1 MAAQNQATSYARVVR
16 LKGDPNRVNETITA
30 WTQHILPVLKKQR
43 GFTGVTLVGN
53 RKTGDALTVSYWETE
68 ATMKE
73 ARGQVRPQALKVL
86 GQVGGSIVE
95 DDECEVALLERFKP
109 PMAGA
114 WARVTTVHGD
124 PAHAS
129 EAIANFK
136 DHIVPAIATQSGART
151 ALFYINRQSGMALAG
166 SVWDTEDDLQKS
178 EATISSLR
186 TEAVKKFAGRD
197 ARTEAFE
204 IYFTEIATPVA
215 LVS

>member
-16 LKGDPNRVNETITA
+16 IKGDPNRVNETITV
-30 WTQHILPVLKKQR
+30 WTQHILPLLKKQR
-43 GFTGVTLVGN
+43 GFTGVTLLGD

-68 ATMKE
+68 ATMKD
-73 ARGQVRPQALKVL
+73 ARGQVRPQALKVFA
-86 GQVGGSIVE
+86 QIGGSIVE

-136 DHIVPAIATQSGART
+136 DNIVPAIATQSGART

-166 SVWDTEDDLQKS
+166 SVWDTQYDLQKS
-178 EATISSLR
+178 EATISALR
-186 TEAVKKFAGRD
+186 ADAIKKFAGRD

-215 LVS
+215 LVR

>member
-30 WTQHILPVLKKQR
+30 WTQHILPLLKKQR

-166 SVWDTEDDLQKS
+166 SVWDTEYDLQKS

>member
-1 MAAQNQATSYARVVR
+1 MAAQNPATSYARVVR
-16 LKGDPNRVNETITA
+16 LKGDPNRVNETITV
-30 WTQHILPVLKKQR
+30 WTQHVLPLLKKQR
-43 GFTGVTLVGN
+43 GFTGVTLLGD

-73 ARGQVRPQALKVL
+73 ARGQVRPLALKVFA
-86 GQVGGSIVE
+86 QIGGSIVE

-124 PAHAS
+124 PAHVS
-129 EAIANFK
+129 EAVDNFK
-136 DHIVPAIATQSGART
+136 AKIVPAIATQSGART
-151 ALFYINRQSGMALAG
+151 ALFYINRQSGLVLAG
-166 SVWDTEDDLQKS
+166 SVWDTEYDLQKS
-178 EATISSLR
+178 EATINSVR
-186 TEAVKKFAGRD
+186 AEAVKKFAGRD

-215 LVS
+215 LVR

>member
-30 WTQHILPVLKKQR
+30 WTQHILPLLKKQR